1 MTLELKEASNLQI
14 QTCHRFKSDISNAL
28 HNESKNAV
36 SQGKIQLFLN
46 LKVNTQMEN
55 ISNFLEA
62 CKAYGV
68 PEISCF
74 QTVDLYEDKQTYKVI
89 ECLRGVASLAQSRR
103 PDLEFPA
110 WVVRMA
116 KSHPRQFPES
126 VMRRG
131 EMVIPLQVEGI
142 SVTCS
147 KQFQAQTSIFIVSPN
162 QIWSWHFFVQYSRF
176 CYFCLQ
182 RFPFQYGTNKCASQ
196 KGMTPYGLARQ
207 IKPDPF
213 GWILSQQRRL
223 CMISFQVILT
233 TNFISFLW
241 KSLFYWL
248 CAFFDDKYWILIGPE
263 MTTRKYQG
271 WLKLFELQFSTP
283 KI

>member
-1 MTLELKEASNLQI
+1 MTLELKEASNLPI

-162 QIWSWHFFVQYSRF
+162 QIWSWHFLCNIQGFAIFVYKG
-176 CYFCLQ
+176 
-182 RFPFQYGTNKCASQ
+182 FPFSTAPTNARLKKAWLRTAWPDKSSQ
-196 KGMTPYGLARQ
+196 
-207 IKPDPF
+207 
-213 GWILSQQRRL
+213 ILSDE
-223 CMISFQVILT
+223 
-233 TNFISFLW
+233 
-241 KSLFYWL
+241 FYHNNVDFVW
-248 CAFFDDKYWILIGPE
+248 YHS
-263 MTTRKYQG
+263 
-271 WLKLFELQFSTP
+271 KLY
-283 KI
+283 